1 MINRSA
7 SVTLKQLAT
16 WYPAVALTGPR
27 QAGKTTLA
35 QAVFPDKPY
44 RSLEDPDQREF
55 ALSDPRGFLA
65 QFPDG
70 AILDEVQRSPE
81 LFSYLQTRLD
91 ADRRMG
97 LFILTGSQQFSLNQS
112 ISQSLAGRVGY
123 LHLLPFTHEE
133 LLAGFAPTNLEAML
147 LQGFYPP
154 VFDRGIPPHV
164 WYADYVATYIERDL
178 RQLINVRDLAAFQ
191 RFLRMCAARTGQM
204 LNLSALAADC
214 GITHNTAKSWIS
226 ILEASYLVVLLPPWH
241 RNLGKRLVKTPKLY
255 FLDTGLAAW
264 LAGVRN
270 PADLEMGALRG
281 ALFETWVVSEFT
293 KHLCN
298 HALPN
303 RLYFWRDSAGNE
315 VDLLVEYGPETAFP
329 IECKAGQTVA
339 ADWFKPLQDFCK
351 ATEATGSA
359 LIYGGQ
365 ENQPRSQTSVF
376 GWKSIQELLR
386 LVFRP
391 DGGGTGSPR
400 NKAHQG
406 LRGK

>member
-1 MINRSA
+1 MLARSA
-7 SVTLKQLAT
+7 TATLQQLAE

-27 QAGKTTLA
+27 QAGKTTLSR
-35 QAVFPDKPY
+35 AVFPDKPY

-55 ALSDPRGFLA
+55 AVSDPRGFLA

-70 AILDEVQRSPE
+70 AILDEVQRAPE

-97 LFILTGSQQFSLNQS
+97 LFILTGSQQFGLNQS

-123 LHLLPFTHEE
+123 LHLLPFTHGE
-133 LLAGFAPTNLEAML
+133 LLAGFAPKSLETML

-264 LAGVRN
+264 LAGVRK
-270 PADLEMGALRG
+270 ASDLELGALRG

-315 VDLLVEYGPETAFP
+315 VDLLVEHGPETAFP
-329 IECKAGQTVA
+329 IECKAGRTVA
-339 ADWFKPLQDFCK
+339 ADWFKPLQNFCK
-351 ATEATGSA
+351 ASDAPASA

-365 ENQPRSQTSVF
+365 ENQPRSETPVF
-376 GWKSIQELLR
+376 GWRGMEDLLKF
-386 LVFRP
+386 VFP
-391 DGGGTGSPR
+391 
-400 NKAHQG
+400 AHD
-406 LRGK
+406 

>member
-1 MINRSA
+1 MLKRSA
-7 SVTLKQLAT
+7 SATLIKLAT

-35 QAVFPDKPY
+35 RSVFPDKPY

-55 ALSDPRGFLA
+55 ALGDPRGFLA

-70 AILDEVQRSPE
+70 AILDEVQRTPE
-81 LFSYLQTRLD
+81 LFSYLQTRMD

-97 LFILTGSQQFSLNQS
+97 LFILTGSQQFSLNQH

-123 LHLLPFTHEE
+123 QHLLPFSLGE
-133 LLAGFAPTNLEAML
+133 LREAFPPKDIESML
-147 LQGFYPP
+147 VRGFYPP
-154 VFDRGIPPHV
+154 VFDREIPPHI

-191 RFLRMCAARTGQM
+191 RFLRMCAARSGQL

-214 GITHNTAKSWIS
+214 GITHNTAKNWIS
-226 ILEASYLVVLLPPWH
+226 ILEASYLVVLLQPWH

-264 LAGVRN
+264 LAGVRQ
-270 PADLEMGALRG
+270 PEDLKLGAMRG
-281 ALFETWVVSEFT
+281 PLFETWLVSELT
-293 KHLCN
+293 KYLCN

-303 RLYFWRDSAGNE
+303 RLYFWRDSTGNE
-315 VDLLVEYGPETAFP
+315 VDLLVEQGPDMAFP

-339 ADWFKPLQDFCK
+339 GDWFKTLQTFCQ
-351 ATEATGSA
+351 AAGIDESA
-359 LIYGGQ
+359 LIYGGN
-365 ENQPRSQTSVF
+365 ENQSRSNTKVY
-376 GWKSIQELLR
+376 GWQSIDDLMR
-386 LVFRP
+386 KAV
-391 DGGGTGSPR
+391 G
-400 NKAHQG
+400 NK
-406 LRGK
+406 

>member
-1 MINRSA
+1 MLKRSA
-7 SVTLKQLAT
+7 SATLKQLAT

-35 QAVFPDKPY
+35 QSVFPDKPY

-55 ALSDPRGFLA
+55 AQSDPRSFLA

-70 AILDEVQRSPE
+70 AILDEVQRTPE
-81 LFSYLQTRLD
+81 LFSYLQTRMD

-97 LFILTGSQQFSLNQS
+97 LFILTGSQQFSLNQN

-123 LHLLPFTHEE
+123 LHLLPFARGE
-133 LLAGFAPTNLEAML
+133 LRDGYAPENLESML
-147 LQGFYPP
+147 LKGFYPP
-154 VFDRGIPPHV
+154 VFDREIPPHI

-226 ILEASYLVVLLPPWH
+226 ILEASYLVVLLQPWH

-264 LAGVRN
+264 LAGVRK
-270 PADLEMGALRG
+270 PEDLELGAMRG
-281 ALFETWVVSEFT
+281 PLFETWLVSELT

-303 RLYFWRDSAGNE
+303 RLYFWRDSTGNE
-315 VDLLVEYGPETAFP
+315 VDLLVEQGPDMAFP
-329 IECKAGQTVA
+329 IECKAGQTIA
-339 ADWFKPLQDFCK
+339 GDWFKPLQIFCQ
-351 ATEATGSA
+351 AAGIVESA
-359 LIYGGQ
+359 LIYGGK
-365 ENQPRSQTSVF
+365 ENQSRNNTRVF
-376 GWKSIQELLR
+376 GWQSIDDLMRSAVGNDE
-386 LVFRP
+386 
-391 DGGGTGSPR
+391 GESPV
-400 NKAHQG
+400 
-406 LRGK
+406 

>member
-1 MINRSA
+1 MLKRSA
-7 SVTLKQLAT
+7 TATLQQLAT

-35 QAVFPDKPY
+35 QTTFPVKPY
-44 RSLEDPDQREF
+44 RSLEDPDQREY
-55 ALSDPRGFLA
+55 AVSDPRGFLA

-70 AILDEVQRSPE
+70 AILDEVQRVPE

-91 ADRRMG
+91 AERRMG

-123 LHLLPFTHEE
+123 LHLLPFTHGE
-133 LLAGFAPTNLEAML
+133 LQQGFAPKKLEAML

-154 VFDRGIPPHV
+154 LFDRGIPPHI

-178 RQLINVRDLAAFQ
+178 RQLINVRDLSTFQ

-226 ILEASYLVVLLPPWH
+226 ILEASYLVILLPPWH

-264 LAGVRN
+264 LAGVRKTG
-270 PADLEMGALRG
+270 DLELGTMRG
-281 ALFETWVVSEFT
+281 ALFETWVVSEAT

-298 HALPN
+298 HAMPN
-303 RLYFWRDSAGNE
+303 RLYFWRDSAGSE
-315 VDLLVEYGPETAFP
+315 IDLLVESGPETAFP
-329 IECKAGQTVA
+329 IECKAGQTVSS
-339 ADWFKPLQDFCK
+339 DWFKPLQTFCK
-351 ATEATGSA
+351 ATGAPTSA
-359 LIYGGQ
+359 IIYGGQ
-365 ENQPRSQTSVF
+365 ENQPRSATPVF
-376 GWKSIQELLR
+376 GW
-386 LVFRP
+386 
-391 DGGGTGSPR
+391 
-400 NKAHQG
+400 QG
-406 LRGK
+406 MEAMMKLALNEQA

>member
-1 MINRSA
+1 MLNRFASA
-7 SVTLKQLAT
+7 TLKQLAT

-35 QAVFPDKPY
+35 QSVFPDKPY

-55 ALSDPRGFLA
+55 ALGDPRGFLA

-70 AILDEVQRSPE
+70 AILDEVQRTPE

-97 LFILTGSQQFSLNQS
+97 LYILTSSQQFSLNQH

-123 LHLLPFTHEE
+123 LHLLPFSHGE
-133 LLAGFAPTNLEAML
+133 LQENYPPKNLESML
-147 LQGFYPP
+147 VRGFYPA
-154 VFDRGIPPHV
+154 VFDREIPPHI

-191 RFLRMCAARTGQM
+191 RFLRMCAARSGQL

-214 GITHNTAKSWIS
+214 GITHNTAKNWIS
-226 ILEASYLVVLLPPWH
+226 ILEASYLVALLQPWH

-264 LAGVRN
+264 LAGVRQLE
-270 PADLEMGALRG
+270 DLKLGAMRG
-281 ALFETWVVSEFT
+281 PLFETWLVSELT

-303 RLYFWRDSAGNE
+303 RLYFWRDSTGNE
-315 VDLLVEYGPETAFP
+315 VDLLVEQGPDMAFP
-329 IECKAGQTVA
+329 IECKSGQTVA
-339 ADWFKPLQDFCK
+339 GDWFKPLQSFCQ
-351 ATEATGSA
+351 AAGIVESA
-359 LIYGGQ
+359 LIYGGK
-365 ENQPRSQTSVF
+365 ENQSRLDTRVF
-376 GWKSIQELLR
+376 GWQSIGDLMRRAVGNIEG
-386 LVFRP
+386 F
-391 DGGGTGSPR
+391 
-400 NKAHQG
+400 NK
-406 LRGK
+406 

>member
-1 MINRSA
+1 MQKRSA
-7 SVTLKQLAT
+7 ATTLQQLAT

-27 QAGKTTLA
+27 QAGKTTLS

-44 RSLEDPDQREF
+44 RSLEDTDQREY
-55 ALSDPRGFLA
+55 AVSDPRGFLS

-70 AILDEVQRSPE
+70 AILDEVQRAPE

-91 ADRRMG
+91 AERRMG

-123 LHLLPFTHEE
+123 LHLLPFTQGE
-133 LLAGFAPTNLEAML
+133 LKDAYTPKSLEAML

-154 VFDRGIPPHV
+154 LFDRGIPPHI
-164 WYADYVATYIERDL
+164 WYSDYVATYIERDL
-178 RQLINVRDLAAFQ
+178 RQLINVRDLSTFQ

-226 ILEASYLVVLLPPWH
+226 ILEASYLVILLPPWH

-264 LAGVRN
+264 LAGVRKTG
-270 PADLEMGALRG
+270 DLELGTMRG

-293 KHLCN
+293 KQLCN

-315 VDLLVEYGPETAFP
+315 IDLLLENGPETAFP
-329 IECKAGQTVA
+329 IECKAGQTVSS
-339 ADWFKPLQDFCK
+339 DWFKPIQNFCK
-351 ATEATGSA
+351 ASGAPASA

-365 ENQPRSQTSVF
+365 ENQPRTTTPVF
-376 GWKSIQELLR
+376 GWRGMEELLK
-386 LVFRP
+386 LAL
-391 DGGGTGSPR
+391 
-400 NKAHQG
+400 NEQK
-406 LRGK
+406 

>member
-1 MINRSA
+1 VIIAIVLNRSA
-7 SVTLKQLAT
+7 TATLKQLAT
-16 WYPAVALTGPR
+16 WYPTVALTGPR

-35 QAVFPDKPY
+35 QSVFPNKPY

-70 AILDEVQRSPE
+70 AILDEVQRAPE
-81 LFSYLQTRLD
+81 LFSYLQTILD

-112 ISQSLAGRVGY
+112 ISQSLAGY
-123 LHLLPFTHEE
+123 LHLLPFAHEE
-133 LLAGFAPTNLEAML
+133 LLAGFAPKSLEAML

-154 VFDRGIPPHV
+154 IFDRGIPPHV

-264 LAGVRN
+264 LAGARN
-270 PADLEMGALRG
+270 ASDLELGSLRG
-281 ALFETWVVSEFT
+281 ALFETWVVSELT

-303 RLYFWRDSAGNE
+303 RLYFWRDSTGNE
-315 VDLLVEYGPETAFP
+315 VDLLVEHGPETAFP
-329 IECKAGQTVA
+329 IECKAGRTVA

-351 ATEATGSA
+351 ASGASGSA

-365 ENQPRSQTSVF
+365 TNQPRSQTPVF
-376 GWKSIQELLR
+376 GWESMRELIELA
-386 LVFRP
+386 FRAE
-391 DGGGTGSPR
+391 GG
-400 NKAHQG
+400 K
-406 LRGK
+406 

>member
-1 MINRSA
+1 MIERSA
-7 SVTLKQLAT
+7 STTLKRLAT

-35 QAVFPDKPY
+35 RNVFPDKPY

-70 AILDEVQRSPE
+70 AILDEVQRTPE
-81 LFSYLQTRLD
+81 LFSYLQTRMD

-97 LFILTGSQQFSLNQS
+97 LFILTGSQQFSLDQH
-112 ISQSLAGRVGY
+112 IAQSLAGRVGY
-123 LHLLPFTHEE
+123 QHLLPFSLGE
-133 LLAGFAPTNLEAML
+133 LRDAFPTKDVESML
-147 LQGFYPP
+147 VRGFYPP
-154 VFDRGIPPHV
+154 VFDREILPHI

-191 RFLRMCAARTGQM
+191 RFLRMCAARSGQL

-214 GITHNTAKSWIS
+214 GITHNTAKNWIS
-226 ILEASYLVVLLPPWH
+226 ILEASYLVVLLQPWH

-255 FLDTGLAAW
+255 FLDAGLAAW
-264 LAGVRN
+264 LAGVRQ
-270 PADLEMGALRG
+270 PEDLKLGAMRG
-281 ALFETWVVSEFT
+281 PLFETWLVSELT

-303 RLYFWRDSAGNE
+303 RLYFWRDSTGNE
-315 VDLLVEYGPETAFP
+315 VDLLVEKGPDRAYP

-339 ADWFKPLQDFCK
+339 GDWFKTLQSFCT
-351 ATEATGSA
+351 AAGIAESA
-359 LIYGGQ
+359 LVYGGN
-365 ENQPRSQTSVF
+365 ENQSRSNTHVY
-376 GWKSIQELLR
+376 GWQSIDDLMQ
-386 LVFRP
+386 
-391 DGGGTGSPR
+391 
-400 NKAHQG
+400 KAVG
-406 LRGK
+406 N

>member
-1 MINRSA
+1 MINRTA
-7 SVTLKQLAT
+7 TATLKQLAT
-16 WYPAVALTGPR
+16 WYHAVALTGPR

-81 LFSYLQTRLD
+81 LFSYLQTHID

-97 LFILTGSQQFSLNQS
+97 LYILTGSQQFSLNQS

-123 LHLLPFTHEE
+123 LHLLPFTYEE
-133 LLAGFAPTNLEAML
+133 LREGYAPENLEAML
-147 LQGFYPP
+147 LHGFYPP
-154 VFDRGIPPHV
+154 VFDRGVPPHV

-178 RQLINVRDLAAFQ
+178 RQMINVRDLAVFQ

-270 PADLEMGALRG
+270 PADLELGAMRG
-281 ALFETWVVSEFT
+281 ALFENWVVSEFT

-303 RLYFWRDSAGNE
+303 RLYFWRDSTGNE
-315 VDLLVEYGPETAFP
+315 VDLLVEHGPETVFP

-339 ADWFKPLQDFCK
+339 GDWFKPLQGFCQ
-351 ATEATGSA
+351 AAGVANSA
-359 LIYGGQ
+359 LIYGGR
-365 ENQPRSQTSVF
+365 ENQPRSQTTVF
-376 GWKSIQELLR
+376 GWESMRELLK
-386 LVFRP
+386 LVFRL
-391 DGGGTGSPR
+391 GGGH
-400 NKAHQG
+400 K
-406 LRGK
+406 

>member
-7 SVTLKQLAT
+7 TATLRQLAT

-35 QAVFPDKPY
+35 RAVFRGKPY
-44 RSLEDPDQREF
+44 RSLEDLDQREF
-55 ALSDPRGFLA
+55 AMSDPRGFLA

-70 AILDEVQRSPE
+70 AILDEVQRTPE

-91 ADRRMG
+91 EDRRMG
-97 LFILTGSQQFSLNQS
+97 LFILTGSQQFGLNQA

-123 LHLLPFTHEE
+123 LHLLPFTHTE
-133 LLAGFAPTNLEAML
+133 LSAGYAPASPEAML

-164 WYADYVATYIERDL
+164 WYADYVTTYIERDL

-191 RFLRMCAARTGQM
+191 RFLRMCAARTGQL

-226 ILEASYLVVLLPPWH
+226 ILQASYLVALLPPWH

-264 LAGVRN
+264 LAGVHKVD
-270 PADLEMGALRG
+270 DLKLGALRG
-281 ALFETWVVSEFT
+281 PLFETWVVSEFT

-303 RLYFWRDSAGNE
+303 RLYFWRDSVGNE
-315 VDLLVEYGPETAFP
+315 VDLLVEQGPEMAFP

-351 ATEATGSA
+351 TTGAPGSA

-365 ENQPRSQTSVF
+365 TNQPRSQTQVF
-376 GWKSIQELLR
+376 GWESMHELLD
-386 LVFRP
+386 LALP
-391 DGGGTGSPR
+391 P
-400 NKAHQG
+400 
-406 LRGK
+406 LR

>member
-1 MINRSA
+1 MLARSA
-7 SVTLKQLAT
+7 TATLKQLAA
-16 WYPAVALTGPR
+16 WYPAVVLTGPR
-27 QAGKTTLA
+27 QAGKTTLSR
-35 QAVFPDKPY
+35 AVFPDKPY

-55 ALSDPRGFLA
+55 AVSDPRGFLA

-70 AILDEVQRSPE
+70 AILDEVQRAPE
-81 LFSYLQTRLD
+81 LFSYLQTWLD

-97 LFILTGSQQFSLNQS
+97 LFILTGSQQFGLNQS

-123 LHLLPFTHEE
+123 LHLLPFTHGE
-133 LLAGFAPTNLEAML
+133 LLAGFAPKSLETML

-178 RQLINVRDLAAFQ
+178 RQLINVRDLAVFQ

-264 LAGVRN
+264 LAGVRK
-270 PADLEMGALRG
+270 ASDLGLGALRG

-315 VDLLVEYGPETAFP
+315 VDLLVEHGPETVFP
-329 IECKAGQTVA
+329 IECKAGRTVA
-339 ADWFKPLQDFCK
+339 ADWFKPLQNFCK
-351 ATEATGSA
+351 ASDAPASA

-365 ENQPRSQTSVF
+365 ENQPRSETPVF
-376 GWKSIQELLR
+376 GWRGMEDLLKF
-386 LVFRP
+386 VFP
-391 DGGGTGSPR
+391 THD
-400 NKAHQG
+400 
-406 LRGK
+406 

>member
-1 MINRSA
+1 MIERSA
-7 SVTLKQLAT
+7 STTLKRLAT

-35 QAVFPDKPY
+35 RNVFPDKPY

-70 AILDEVQRSPE
+70 AILDEVQRTPE
-81 LFSYLQTRLD
+81 LFSYLQTRMD

-97 LFILTGSQQFSLNQS
+97 LFILTGSQQFSLDQH
-112 ISQSLAGRVGY
+112 IAQSLAGRVGY
-123 LHLLPFTHEE
+123 QHLLPFSLGE
-133 LLAGFAPTNLEAML
+133 LRDAFPTKDVESML
-147 LQGFYPP
+147 VRGFYPP
-154 VFDRGIPPHV
+154 VFDREIPPHI

-191 RFLRMCAARTGQM
+191 RFLRMCAARSGQL

-214 GITHNTAKSWIS
+214 GITHNTAKNWIS
-226 ILEASYLVVLLPPWH
+226 ILEASYLVVLLQPWH

-255 FLDTGLAAW
+255 FLDAGLAAW
-264 LAGVRN
+264 LAGVRQ
-270 PADLEMGALRG
+270 PEDLKLGAMRG
-281 ALFETWVVSEFT
+281 PLFETWLVSELT

-303 RLYFWRDSAGNE
+303 RLYFWRDSTGNE
-315 VDLLVEYGPETAFP
+315 VDLLVEKGPDTAYP

-339 ADWFKPLQDFCK
+339 GDWFKTLQSFCT
-351 ATEATGSA
+351 AAGIAESA
-359 LIYGGQ
+359 LVYGGN
-365 ENQPRSQTSVF
+365 ENQSRSNTHVY
-376 GWKSIQELLR
+376 GWQSIDDLMQ
-386 LVFRP
+386 
-391 DGGGTGSPR
+391 
-400 NKAHQG
+400 KAVG
-406 LRGK
+406 N

>member
-1 MINRSA
+1 MLPRSA
-7 SVTLKQLAT
+7 TATLQQLAT

-27 QAGKTTLA
+27 QAGKTTLSR
-35 QAVFPDKPY
+35 AVFPDKPY

-55 ALSDPRGFLA
+55 AVSDPRGFLA

-70 AILDEVQRSPE
+70 AILDEVQRAPE

-97 LFILTGSQQFSLNQS
+97 QFILTGSQQFGLNQG

-123 LHLLPFTHEE
+123 LHLLPFTHGE
-133 LLAGFAPTNLEAML
+133 LQAGFAPKNLESML

-154 VFDRGIPPHV
+154 LFDRGIPPHI

-191 RFLRMCAARTGQM
+191 RFMRMCAARTGQM
-204 LNLSALAADC
+204 LNLSSLAADC

-264 LAGVRN
+264 LAGVRKVG
-270 PADLEMGALRG
+270 DLELGALRG
-281 ALFETWVVSEFT
+281 SLFETWVVSEFT
-293 KHLCN
+293 KYLCN

-303 RLYFWRDSAGNE
+303 RLYFWRDSVGNE
-315 VDLLVEYGPETAFP
+315 VDLLVEHGPESAFP
-329 IECKAGQTVA
+329 IECKAGRTVA
-339 ADWFKPLQDFCK
+339 ADWFKPLQDFSK
-351 ATEATGSA
+351 AAGSSGSA

-365 ENQPRSQTSVF
+365 QNQPRSETPVF
-376 GWKSIQELLR
+376 GWLRMEELLALAFETR
-386 LVFRP
+386 
-391 DGGGTGSPR
+391 
-400 NKAHQG
+400 A
-406 LRGK
+406 

>member
-1 MINRSA
+1 MLNRFASA
-7 SVTLKQLAT
+7 TLKQLAT

-35 QAVFPDKPY
+35 QSVFPDKPY

-55 ALSDPRGFLA
+55 ALGDPRGFLA

-70 AILDEVQRSPE
+70 AILDEVQRTPE

-97 LFILTGSQQFSLNQS
+97 LYILTSSQQFSLNQH

-123 LHLLPFTHEE
+123 LHLLPFSHGE
-133 LLAGFAPTNLEAML
+133 LQENYPPKNLESML
-147 LQGFYPP
+147 VRGFYPA
-154 VFDRGIPPHV
+154 VFDREIPPHI

-191 RFLRMCAARTGQM
+191 RFLRMCAARSGQL

-214 GITHNTAKSWIS
+214 GITHNTAKNWIS
-226 ILEASYLVVLLPPWH
+226 ILEASYLVALLQPWH

-264 LAGVRN
+264 LAGVRQLE
-270 PADLEMGALRG
+270 DLKLGAMRG
-281 ALFETWVVSEFT
+281 PLFETWLVSELT

-303 RLYFWRDSAGNE
+303 RLYFWRDSTGNE
-315 VDLLVEYGPETAFP
+315 VDLLVEQGPDMAFP
-329 IECKAGQTVA
+329 IECKSGQTVA
-339 ADWFKPLQDFCK
+339 GDWFKPLQSFCQ
-351 ATEATGSA
+351 AAGIVESA
-359 LIYGGQ
+359 LIYGGK
-365 ENQPRSQTSVF
+365 ENQSRLDTRVF
-376 GWKSIQELLR
+376 GWQSIGDLMRRAVGNIGNL
-386 LVFRP
+386 
-391 DGGGTGSPR
+391 
-400 NKAHQG
+400 
-406 LRGK
+406 

>member
-1 MINRSA
+1 MLPRA
-7 SVTLKQLAT
+7 ATATLQQLAT
-16 WYPAVALTGPR
+16 WYPAVALSGPR
-27 QAGKTTLA
+27 QAGKTTLSK
-35 QAVFPDKPY
+35 AVFPDKPY
-44 RSLEDPDQREF
+44 RSLEDPDQRDF
-55 ALSDPRGFLA
+55 AISDPRGFLA

-70 AILDEVQRSPE
+70 AILDEVQRAPE

-97 LFILTGSQQFSLNQS
+97 QFILTGSQQFGLNQG

-123 LHLLPFTHEE
+123 LHLLPFTQGE
-133 LLAGFAPTNLEAML
+133 LQAGFSPESLEAML

-154 VFDRGIPPHV
+154 LFDRGIPPHI

-191 RFLRMCAARTGQM
+191 RFMRMCAARTGQM
-204 LNLSALAADC
+204 LNLSSLAADC

-264 LAGVRN
+264 LAGVRKVG
-270 PADLEMGALRG
+270 DLELGALRG
-281 ALFETWVVSEFT
+281 PLFETWVVGEFT
-293 KHLCN
+293 KYLCN

-303 RLYFWRDSAGNE
+303 RLYFWRDSTGKE
-315 VDLLVEYGPETAFP
+315 VDLLVEHGPETVFP
-329 IECKAGQTVA
+329 VECKAGRTVA
-339 ADWFKPLQDFCK
+339 ADWFKPLQDFSK
-351 ATEATGSA
+351 AAGAPGSA

-365 ENQPRSQTSVF
+365 QNQPRSETPVF
-376 GWKSIQELLR
+376 GWQGMEALLALAFDMR
-386 LVFRP
+386 
-391 DGGGTGSPR
+391 
-400 NKAHQG
+400 A
-406 LRGK
+406 